1 MHELGILSA
10 LVHTVEGIVQDEGLT
25 EVEKI
30 VIEVGELSGIVP
42 RYIEQCYPAAVYKT
56 FMEKTALELVVVPGI
71 VKCRGC
77 GRVFNAEANNLLCP
91 DCGGQ
96 DLEILGG
103 NDMIVSEIVCR

>member
-1 MHELGILSA
+1 MHELGILSS
-10 LVHTVEGIVQDEGLT
+10 LVHTIEGIVKNEGLT
-25 EVEKI
+25 GVEKI

-56 FMEKTALELVVVPGI
+56 FMEKTELELVTIPGI

-77 GRVFNAEANNLLCP
+77 GRVFNAVANDLQCP

-103 NDMIVSEIVCR
+103 NDMIIREIVCR